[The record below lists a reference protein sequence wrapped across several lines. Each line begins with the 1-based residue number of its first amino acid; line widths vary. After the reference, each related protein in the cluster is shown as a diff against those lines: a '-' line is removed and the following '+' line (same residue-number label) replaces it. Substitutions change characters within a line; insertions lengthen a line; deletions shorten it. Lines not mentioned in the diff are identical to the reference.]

1 MLCFGNQSDDHNHTV
16 TISTHNGHKHS
27 IDDPGHA
34 HSYIDTI
41 GELIN
46 DEEGEDEKGE
56 HAINEQTTKTTQKC
70 KHWYQRNSKCG
81 SHSRNAVT
89 ANQAS
94 NHNHTITVPQNALE
108 LRWCIHGLP
117 GQIS

>member
-1 MLCFGNQSDDHNHTV
+1 MKVVILVIWHLLMFLMKKAVVLPEHDHNANAGNQSDDHNHTV

-27 IDDPGHA
+27 IDDPGRA

-56 HAINEQTTKTTQKC
+56 HAINEQTTKTTPKC
-70 KHWYQRNSKCG
+70 KHWYQRNSKCWFPL
-81 SHSRNAVT
+81 T
-89 ANQAS
+89 
-94 NHNHTITVPQNALE
+94 
-108 LRWCIHGLP
+108 
-117 GQIS
+117 

>member
-1 MLCFGNQSDDHNHTV
+1 MLLLGNQSDDHNHTV

-56 HAINEQTTKTTQKC
+56 HAINEQTTKTTQNANTGINETKKC
-70 KHWYQRNSKCG
+70 RYYNRYTC
-81 SHSRNAVT
+81 
-89 ANQAS
+89 
-94 NHNHTITVPQNALE
+94 
-108 LRWCIHGLP
+108 
-117 GQIS
+117 

>member
-1 MLCFGNQSDDHNHTV
+1 MYTSGNQSDDHNHTV

-56 HAINEQTTKTTQKC
+56 HAINEQTTKLHKMQTLVSTKAQ
-70 KHWYQRNSKCG
+70 NAG
-81 SHSRNAVT
+81 SHSHNANVP
-89 ANQAS
+89 NQA
-94 NHNHTITVPQNALE
+94 
-108 LRWCIHGLP
+108 
-117 GQIS
+117 